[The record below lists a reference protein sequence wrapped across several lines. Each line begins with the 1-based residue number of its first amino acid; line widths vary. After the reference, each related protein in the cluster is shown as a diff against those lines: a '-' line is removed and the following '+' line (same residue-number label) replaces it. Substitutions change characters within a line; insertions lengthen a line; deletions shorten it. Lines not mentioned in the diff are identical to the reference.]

1 MLTIYGGL
9 GSPYSMK
16 IRALCRYRR
25 IPHIWTQVDDRHG
38 QVFEH
43 VKVPVIPIVAFPDG
57 RWMNDST
64 PLAFALEAA
73 FPNDRSVVPAD
84 EAQAFIGLLLE
95 DFADEWIT
103 KVMFH
108 YRWFA
113 NRDQVQLS
121 HWLAYDRFAGSG
133 ADKIGDVA
141 RWFRSR
147 QVERMPLVGCTAENA
162 PLIIACYERVMALF
176 EAHLPG
182 QRYLF
187 GTRPSLADF
196 ALLGQLSQL
205 AIDPTPADLMR
216 DRAPTLMRWLANL
229 DDASGV
235 EGAWSD
241 QLTSPLVDG
250 LLVMMGEVYM
260 PFLLANVRALGEG
273 AEQLAIDIWGHRY
286 AQQPFKYQLRC
297 LEALRVAY
305 AGLSQEARERVDPVL
320 QSSGLLSGLSTS

>member
-25 IPHIWTQVDDRHG
+25 IPHIWMQVDDRHG

-43 VKVPVIPIVAFPDG
+43 VKVPVIPVVAFPDG

-64 PLAFALEAA
+64 PLAFALEAT
-73 FPNDRSVVPAD
+73 FPNDRSVIPAN
-84 EAQAFIGLLLE
+84 EAQAFIDLLLE

-113 NRDQVQLS
+113 DRDQAQLS

-187 GTRPSLADF
+187 GMRPSLADF
-196 ALLGQLSQL
+196 ALMGQLSQL

-235 EGAWSD
+235 EGVWSD
-241 QLTSPLVDG
+241 QLTSLLVDG
-250 LLVMMGEVYM
+250 LLAMTGEVYM
-260 PFLLANVRALGEG
+260 PFLLANAQALAEKR
-273 AEQLAIDIWGHRY
+273 EQLSINVLGHSY
-286 AQQPFKYQLRC
+286 TQHPFKYQLRC

-305 AGLSQEARERVDPVL
+305 AGLSHEARERVDPVL
-320 QSSGLLSGLSTS
+320 QSSGLLSGLATS